1 VHYIERFQREARVC
15 CGSPTSMLASA
26 RGGGIQ
32 IERVFAA
39 AAVLILPGAARIE
52 FAAAPIASR

>member
-1 VHYIERFQREARVC
+1 
-15 CGSPTSMLASA
+15 
-26 RGGGIQ
+26 
-32 IERVFAA
+32 VFAA